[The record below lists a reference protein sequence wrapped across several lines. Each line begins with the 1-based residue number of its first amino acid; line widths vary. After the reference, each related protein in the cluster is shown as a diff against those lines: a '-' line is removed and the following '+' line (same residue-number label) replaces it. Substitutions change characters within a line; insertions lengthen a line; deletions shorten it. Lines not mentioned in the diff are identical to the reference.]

1 MYLMDFFAD
10 LSACPKSSWYKK
22 PDLSG
27 LPVVC
32 SISSKCT
39 EVKCCMEVKP
49 ISRNFEAYINI
60 DPCYKTME
68 IGIEEYKTKI
78 NLLTYSFGK
87 MIISYMYMMTFISKS
102 VMLIILKN

>member
-1 MYLMDFFAD
+1 
-10 LSACPKSSWYKK
+10 
-22 PDLSG
+22 
-27 LPVVC
+27 
-32 SISSKCT
+32 
-39 EVKCCMEVKP
+39 MEVKP

-87 MIISYMYMMTFISKS
+87 MIISYIYMTTFISKS
-102 VMLIILKN
+102 VMLIILKMYLY